1 MSEDE
6 LRRIVTM
13 FKVLADES
21 RLRILGVLVAGPR
34 TGGELADL
42 VGLRASTISH
52 HLTRLKE
59 SGLVTVR
66 RDGTSRVYTLDREA
80 LEALGNDTIVPEQL
94 AAVVPQAAPDQYSE
108 RVLAAFLDQGH
119 LTRIPASRKKRH
131 AVLDWLVQRFEIG
144 VEVTEADVNE
154 RIQQVH
160 WDSATLRRELVGG
173 GWMTRADGVYQRVR

>member
-6 LRRIVTM
+6 LRRIVSM

-21 RLRILGVLVAGPR
+21 RLKILGVLAAGPR
-34 TGGELADL
+34 TGGELAEL

-59 SGLVTVR
+59 SGLVTVTK
-66 RDGTSRVYTLDREA
+66 DGTSRVYTLDREVLA
-80 LEALGNDTIVPEQL
+80 ELGTEAMVPEHI
-94 AAVVPQAAPDQYSE
+94 ASVVPEAAPDRYTE
-108 RVLAAFLDQGH
+108 RVLSAFLDQGH
-119 LTRIPASRKKRH
+119 LTKIPSSRKKRDV
-131 AVLDWLVQRFEIG
+131 VLNWLVQRFEIG
-144 VEVTEADVNE
+144 VDVSEATVNE

-173 GWMTRADGVYQRVR
+173 KWMVRTNGIYRRVR